1 MERDVNEGFSE
12 IENGVFSVC
21 NWMYPS
27 AQRLP
32 AESEQFSILQG
43 FTNVQTKV
51 NREKI
56 EKIEPVY

>member
-12 IENGVFSVC
+12 IENGVFSVS

-43 FTNVQTKV
+43 FTMCKQK
-51 NREKI
+51 
-56 EKIEPVY
+56 